1 MDYKKIVRSV
11 LSNRNLSL
19 PQKINNIK
27 LRVESGDYKNS
38 LSHPSIANFL
48 FKLPL
53 FKSIEDI
60 QIKEPF
66 QFTGDFKKEFRW
78 LAYIVEN
85 YLSEINSF
93 FQLKNEFEKIL
104 ITGDLENAK
113 SKILYIES
121 LFGVSLW
128 SIDCRILLTDLYDG
142 SEANWNAL
150 SKYLNIIKNS
160 IYEFNISSSSKRAES
175 NLSYESFLKQFQND
189 IDNIQASGFVK
200 DYFVF
205 KNFSYANYEYEF
217 KDLSSVLYVSNIF
230 SVIDQYLIL
239 LDSIIYNISR
249 NAEYD
254 KLFLSFIKNA
264 KCLVPNDPR
273 LTAIFNIVNHKD
285 DSGNPSANSEY
296 ITCINSYYMGDF
308 EKSLETSRCLLL
320 SDPLEYEL
328 YQVYCKS
335 LINLGLDFIPLEL
348 SGLANSI
355 LVDTFKLFNFR
366 KDEESCVKRLLKI
379 SLQLMNFNIGK
390 QIFALLSEIEGQL
403 DWNYYTGILS
413 TSFINPK
420 NSKFVNFHQNVE
432 SNLLKFASQESFKFY
447 NGIEFGTNEHTDFNS
462 KSEIQTIF
470 ACAAQQFK
478 IGNFERT
485 IEILGRIENVIPNY
499 YLEKKNS
506 LIYFSYLHLGRL
518 KEALTLFSS
527 IYFDNNLIYRKIDYL
542 SLFDEIKRL
551 SDKSDFTSLIELSI
565 LFSLVVKEYDL
576 FEVYDDFILNF
587 GVDDLRDLDINL
599 MIEKF
604 GKLKTIHFL
613 EKVATIDTLKY
624 NTDYASISEVEEDRI
639 HILEQLTVAN
649 PINKQLYE
657 KERDE
662 IYRASSVR
670 KVLKE
675 VDEGRLY
682 IDVNSLKDLQI
693 NKFQDDFKR
702 YKEIELSSTNQTLI
716 GFNPFNTKNWD
727 KALVEKNETID
738 LYNSADYLAFKNI
751 YLESRDN
758 FLFSK
763 EYGLDSCLSTRIRHG
778 ALKNHIR
785 SVFEKLDLVSSKSKD
800 TYINN
805 PVWHRQLS
813 HNPEINNLVQERL
826 KLFSK
831 QIDDYTI
838 YIRDSLIQ
846 IQTEKQ
852 PEKKE
857 GLFAY
862 FTNDELLFRFYSEH
876 KPFLISVD
884 KAIEIILTNLVNYTL
899 IHLQNDINTRF
910 SNEISNYFQTL
921 IESTI
926 TDLRKLEL
934 PNECQLIANLTK
946 SSTDINQELDYLSE
960 WFYLNTTNSSS
971 ILSIHTLLDASFHLT
986 NRINPLFNLVPNV
999 QLEEDFGGYSSLI
1012 FVFNILLNNVIAHSN
1027 LHPRDIVLDVI
1038 AKKSDDDK
1046 YMQITFSNNVN
1057 SKVNYA
1063 LNIEK
1068 LEKVKQN
1075 WNNHDNIERSNK
1087 EGESGFDKIK
1097 RILLYEALAKTDL
1110 FDFSFENGKF
1120 SITLF
1125 FPFKKAISDASII
1138 DN

>member
-11 LSNRNLSL
+11 WSNRNLTL
-19 PQKINNIK
+19 PQKINRIK
-27 LRVESGDYKNS
+27 LSVESGDYKNS
-38 LSHPSIANFL
+38 LNHHPSIDNFL
-48 FKLPL
+48 FKLPF

-78 LAYIVEN
+78 LTYIVEN
-85 YLSEINSF
+85 FFSEINSF
-93 FQLKNEFEKIL
+93 FHLKREFEKML
-104 ITGDLENAK
+104 INGDLENAK
-113 SKILYIES
+113 FKISEIES
-121 LFGVSLW
+121 IYGISLW
-128 SIDCRILLTDLYDG
+128 SIDCQILLTDIYDG
-142 SEANWNAL
+142 SEANWNML
-150 SKYLNIIKNS
+150 SSYLNRIKNS

-175 NLSYESFLKQFQND
+175 KLSYESFLKQFQND
-189 IDNIQASGFVK
+189 IDNIQSSGFVK

-205 KNFSYANYEYEF
+205 KNFSYANYDYEF

-239 LDSIIYNISR
+239 IDIIIYNISHGSQ
-249 NAEYD
+249 YS
-254 KLFLSFIKNA
+254 KIFLNFIKNA
-264 KCLVPNDPR
+264 KCSIPNDSR
-273 LTAIFNIVNHKD
+273 LNAIFNIVNHKNNLD
-285 DSGNPSANSEY
+285 NSPTNSGY
-296 ITCINSYYMGDF
+296 IQCLNSYYIGDF
-308 EKSLETSRCLLL
+308 EKSLEMSKYLLL

-335 LINLGLDFIPLEL
+335 LINLRKDFEPVGLN
-348 SGLANSI
+348 GMANSI
-355 LVDTFKLFNFR
+355 LTDTFKLFNFH
-366 KDEESCVKRLLKI
+366 KNEEGCGKRLLKI

-390 QIFALLSEIEGQL
+390 QIFSLLSEIEGQL
-403 DWNYYTGILS
+403 DWNYYTGVLS
-413 TSFINPK
+413 TSFITPK
-420 NSKFVNFHQNVE
+420 NVQFINVHQNVE
-432 SNLLKFASQESFKFY
+432 TNLLRFAEQESFKFY
-447 NGIEFGTNEHTDFNS
+447 NGIEFGENEYKDFDS
-462 KSEIQTIF
+462 KSEVQRVF
-470 ACAAQQFK
+470 ACASQQYRK
-478 IGNFERT
+478 GNFEKT
-485 IEILGRIENVIPNY
+485 IEILECTDNAVLPNY

-506 LIYFSYLHLGRL
+506 LIYFSYLQLGRL
-518 KEALTLFSS
+518 AEALTLFST
-527 IYFDNNLIYRKIDYL
+527 IYFDNDIIYRKIDYIL
-542 SLFDEIKRL
+542 LFDKIKKL
-551 SDKSDFTSLIELSI
+551 PDKSEFTSQIELPI

-576 FEVYDDFILNF
+576 FEVYDDFVLAYEL
-587 GVDDLRDLDINL
+587 DDLSDLDINQ
-599 MIEKF
+599 MIAQF
-604 GKLKTIHFL
+604 GKQQTIHFL

-624 NTDYASISEVEEDRI
+624 NTDYTSVSEVEEDRI
-639 HILEQLTVAN
+639 RILEKLIIVN
-649 PINKQLYE
+649 PNNKQTYE

-702 YKEIELSSTNQTLI
+702 FKEIALSSTTQTLI
-716 GFNPFNTKNWD
+716 GFNPFNTKDWD
-727 KALVEKNETID
+727 KALVEKNETSD

-785 SVFEKLDLVSSKSKD
+785 SVFEKLDLMSSKSKD
-800 TYINN
+800 IYVNN
-805 PVWHRQLS
+805 PVWQRQLS
-813 HNPEINNLVQERL
+813 NYPETNFLVQERL

-846 IQTEKQ
+846 IKTEKQ

-876 KPFLISVD
+876 KALLISVE
-884 KAIEIILTNLVNYTL
+884 KVIEIILTDLVNYTL
-899 IHLQNDINTRF
+899 IHLQNDINNKF

-926 TDLRKLEL
+926 ADLRKLDL

-946 SSTDINQELDYLSE
+946 SSTDINQELEYLSE

-986 NRINPLFNLVPNV
+986 NRINPQFNLVPKV

-1012 FVFNILLNNVIAHSN
+1012 FVFNILLNNVITHSN
-1027 LHPRDIVLDVI
+1027 LPPHKIALDVV
-1038 AKKSDDDK
+1038 AQKTDDDK

-1057 SKVNYA
+1057 PSVDYL

-1110 FDFSFENGKF
+1110 FDYSFESGKF

-1125 FPFKKAISDASII
+1125 FPFKKPVSDE
-1138 DN
+1138 